1 MTRPEHARR
10 RLTRLRPVIAA
21 TAVLAVAGCSTAPD
35 PAGAA
40 VGTENSGGPVVT
52 VGAADP
58 ITVEVADD
66 PQERR
71 RGLMGRG
78 EVPAGTGMLFVYE
91 SPVLGA
97 FWMGNVEVPLS
108 IAWVA
113 DGVVV
118 GVAEMQPCPAADD
131 TCPRYAPDVAY
142 DLAVETT
149 GGTFTDA
156 GVSVGDEVTVEDQ

>member
-1 MTRPEHARR
+1 MG
-10 RLTRLRPVIAA
+10 V
-21 TAVLAVAGCSTAPD
+21 AVLTAAECSTAQAPND
-35 PAGAA
+35 AA
-40 VGTENSGGPVVT
+40 AGTERSAGTVVT

-71 RGLMGRG
+71 RGLMGRPD
-78 EVPAGTGMLFVYE
+78 VPVGTGMLFVYE
-91 SPVLGA
+91 EPVLGA

-108 IAWVA
+108 IAWVL

-131 TCPRYAPDVAY
+131 TCPRYTPDTPY

-156 GVSVGDEVTVEDQ
+156 GVVIGDAVTIEDQ